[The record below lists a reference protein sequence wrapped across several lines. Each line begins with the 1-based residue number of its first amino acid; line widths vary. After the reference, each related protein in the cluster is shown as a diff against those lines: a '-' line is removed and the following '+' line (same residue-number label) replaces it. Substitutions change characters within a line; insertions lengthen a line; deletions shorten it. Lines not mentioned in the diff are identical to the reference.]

1 VRKVKVPRSVIAI
14 LLVTLGA
21 MVINLLY
28 GRYDGWRDVAE
39 MLLISMIYSTSI
51 GWLCYQAGERFW
63 RRGGAYSLPV
73 NAAVMV
79 GAVLLGSFLGHS
91 IVVGVGLLQTKSFWG
106 SYWVTLKF
114 AALITVTFGL
124 TVMIYEYY
132 RKKYAWSEL
141 ERERALKLASEA
153 RLASLASRIHPHFLF
168 NTLNTISALI
178 HEDPKQADEQLQRL
192 SKLLRFSLDAPE
204 TNLVPLDRE
213 LQMVADYLE
222 IERTRFAERL
232 RYSVEASA
240 EARECSVPPFSVQ
253 TLVENSVKHHIAKR
267 REGGEVLV
275 RAERRGATLV
285 VTVTDDGPGIPA
297 GAALP
302 GHGLDIL
309 RGRLDA
315 LFPKDAKLEMAG
327 SEVTITLPAHV
338 DSRVRI
344 G

>member
-1 VRKVKVPRSVIAI
+1 MRRVKIPRSAIAI
-14 LLVTLGA
+14 LLITLGA

-28 GRYDGWRDVAE
+28 SQYEGWRGVVN
-39 MLLISMIYSTSI
+39 MFLVTLIYSTSI
-51 GWLCYQAGERFW
+51 GSLCYQAGERFW
-63 RRGGAYSLPV
+63 RRSGKQSLIV
-73 NAAVMV
+73 NALAMLV
-79 GAVLLGSFLGHS
+79 AVLLGSLLGHT
-91 IVVGVGLLQTKSFWG
+91 IVVGLGLIQPRTFWG
-106 SYWVTLKF
+106 SFLATLKF
-114 AALITVTFGL
+114 TLLITVSFGVS
-124 TVMIYEYY
+124 VMIYEYY
-132 RKKYAWSEL
+132 RGKFAWAEL

-178 HEDPKQADEQLQRL
+178 HEDPRRADEQLQRL

-213 LQMVADYLE
+213 LQVVADYLE

-232 RYSVEASA
+232 RYRVEASS
-240 EARECSVPPFSVQ
+240 EARECSVPPFAVQ

-267 REGGEVLV
+267 REGGEILV

-285 VTVTDDGPGIPA
+285 ITVTDDGPGIPA
-297 GAALP
+297 GSTLP

-338 DSRVRI
+338 DSRVHI

>member
-1 VRKVKVPRSVIAI
+1 
-14 LLVTLGA
+14 L
-21 MVINLLY
+21 
-28 GRYDGWRDVAE
+28 
-39 MLLISMIYSTSI
+39 
-51 GWLCYQAGERFW
+51 
-63 RRGGAYSLPV
+63 
-73 NAAVMV
+73 
-79 GAVLLGSFLGHS
+79 
-91 IVVGVGLLQTKSFWG
+91 
-106 SYWVTLKF
+106 TLKF
-114 AALITVTFGL
+114 SAFISVTFGL

-132 RKKYAWSEL
+132 RGKFDWAEV

-178 HEDPKQADEQLQRL
+178 HEDPQKADEQLQRL

-204 TNLVPLDRE
+204 TNLVALDRE
-213 LQMVADYLE
+213 LQVVADYLE

-240 EARECSVPPFSVQ
+240 EARECSV
-253 TLVENSVKHHIAKR
+253 AKR
-267 REGGEVLV
+267 REGGEVVV

-302 GHGLDIL
+302 GHGLEIL

>member
-14 LLVTLGA
+14 LLITLGA

-28 GRYDGWRDVAE
+28 ARYDGWRDVAG
-39 MLLISMIYSTSI
+39 MFLVTMIYSTSI
-51 GWLCYQAGERFW
+51 GLLCYQAGDLLW
-63 RRGGAYSLPV
+63 RRGGRYSLPV
-73 NAAVMV
+73 NAAVMA
-79 GAVLLGSFLGHS
+79 GAVILGSFLGHAL
-91 IVVGVGLLQTKSFWG
+91 VVGLGLIQTKSFWG
-106 SYWVTLKF
+106 SYWLTLKF
-114 AALITVTFGL
+114 SAFISVTFGL

-132 RKKYAWSEL
+132 RGKFDWAEV

-178 HEDPKQADEQLQRL
+178 HEDPQKADEQLQRL

-204 TNLVPLDRE
+204 TNLVALDRE
-213 LQMVADYLE
+213 LQVVADYLE
-222 IERTRFAERL
+222 IERTRFAGRL
-232 RYSVEASA
+232 RYRVEAGE
-240 EARECSVPPFSVQ
+240 EARECSVPPFAVQ